1 MSEGNEKEV
10 GATRA
15 HLRHLKQYVQAPVHR
30 FAAIVP
36 PELISIC
43 HDELTLLNFPSLQ
56 VTEAGVEFSGK
67 LRVCYLPHL
76 ALRTASRIL
85 CRLPSFRAG
94 VVQELFHKVLTS
106 RWELWLNPEIP
117 LDVRGF
123 VWNSRISH
131 EGLVALT
138 VLQGIVKRF
147 QSQQLAPPARWDPDH
162 GGEPPKDTA
171 LRQRVLVHLRENHCE
186 ISLDTTG
193 DHLHRRGYRL
203 EHTGAPLRET
213 LAAAILLRSR
223 WNGHVPLVD
232 GMCGAGTIPIEAAML
247 ARHLPPGGQR
257 SFLFERWP
265 SFQAKTWNHLRRE
278 RLGQA
283 LARSP
288 APILAL
294 DEDAGA
300 LAVARKNAQRA
311 GVDHDIRWQ
320 CADFFTFTPQ
330 AYELPPGLLVL
341 DPPYG
346 KRLEGGGKELYER
359 LGLHLRRFFEGW
371 QTAILAPSKAMAMCL
386 KIPSM
391 RFWPI
396 HHGGS
401 PIIVALARL

>member
-1 MSEGNEKEV
+1 MPERSEREV

-36 PELISIC
+36 PELTSIC
-43 HDELTLLNFPSLQ
+43 RDELTALNVPSLQ
-56 VTEAGVEFSGK
+56 VADAGVEFSGK
-67 LRVCYLPHL
+67 LRAGYLANL
-76 ALRTASRIL
+76 ALHTASRIL

-94 VVQELFHKVLTS
+94 VVQELFHKVLSS

-147 QSQQLAPPARWDPDH
+147 QSQHLAPPGRLSSE
-162 GGEPPKDTA
+162 GGESLGDSLLK
-171 LRQRVLVHLRENHCE
+171 QRVLVHLRENHCE

-223 WNGHVPLVD
+223 WNGHIPLVD

-265 SFQAKTWNHLRRE
+265 CFQEKTWNHLRRE
-278 RLGQA
+278 LHGQA
-283 LARSP
+283 LVRAP

-311 GVDHDIRWQ
+311 GVDRDIRWQ

-330 AYELPPGLLVL
+330 AYQLPPGLLVL

-346 KRLEGGGKELYER
+346 KRLEGGGIELYER
-359 LGLHLRRFFEGW
+359 LGLHLRRFFQGW
-371 QTAILAPSKAMAMCL
+371 QIAILAPSKTLAMSL
-386 KIPSM
+386 KIPLV
-391 RFWPI
+391 RFWPLN
-396 HHGGS
+396 HGGS